1 MTLSKDD
8 GARPEAESAD
18 ETEAQHKLDAR
29 KRARLKRAAEL
40 LGDILPTT
48 TRDETPEGWNE
59 NSGTS
64 REEEFLRDVP
74 PHHG

>member
-1 MTLSKDD
+1 MSKDAAD
-8 GARPEAESAD
+8 PVEATAD
-18 ETEAQHKLDAR
+18 ETAEK
-29 KRARLKRAAEL
+29 KKARLKRAAEL

-48 TRDETPEGWNE
+48 TKDETSEGWNE
-59 NSGTS
+59 RSGTS